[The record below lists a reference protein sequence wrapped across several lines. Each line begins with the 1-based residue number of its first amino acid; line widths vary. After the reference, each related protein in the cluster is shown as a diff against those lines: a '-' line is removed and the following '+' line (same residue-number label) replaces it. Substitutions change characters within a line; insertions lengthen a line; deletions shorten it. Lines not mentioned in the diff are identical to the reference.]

1 MCPQSILV
9 DFDSRLDYLYNLK
22 RLGIKVGLEHT
33 IELLKRCG
41 DPQLHFKSIHI
52 AGTNGKGSTCAIVS
66 SILMEAGLK
75 VGLYTSPHLIRFNE
89 RIRINGIQIDDDD
102 IVEFVDSYQS
112 DIDEIKSTFFETTSA
127 MAFKYFS
134 DKKVDVAVVET
145 GLGGRLD
152 STNILSPDLTVITP
166 ISIDHREILGEDIL
180 MIGKEKGGIIKK
192 GVPLVLAPQKE
203 KVRSLL
209 LKLAGDSDSVI
220 NEVDPPT
227 QVVLTESGTEF
238 VAKDLS
244 FKSPLIGWHQALNS
258 SVAIEA
264 ARLFMPGL
272 KKETV
277 DSGLQKVKWPG
288 RLQQLCPEIP
298 LYYDVAHNVH
308 GLHAILE
315 TIRRIFKQKP
325 IGLFVMKGDKEI
337 DMIGA
342 AIKNQFEQLLI
353 SGAPE
358 WGLLSGS
365 QLSKKLSDVGLKGF
379 EVMEPFEKALDRI
392 TKIAKTTNRPTLI
405 FGSHY
410 VAKAIFNKFSF
421 LF

>member
-1 MCPQSILV
+1 
-9 DFDSRLDYLYNLK
+9 
-22 RLGIKVGLEHT
+22 
-33 IELLKRCG
+33 
-41 DPQLHFKSIHI
+41 
-52 AGTNGKGSTCAIVS
+52 
-66 SILMEAGLK
+66 ME
-75 VGLYTSPHLIRFNE
+75 
-89 RIRINGIQIDDDD
+89 
-102 IVEFVDSYQS
+102 
-112 DIDEIKSTFFETTSA
+112 
-127 MAFKYFS
+127 
-134 DKKVDVAVVET
+134 
-145 GLGGRLD
+145 

-166 ISIDHREILGEDIL
+166 ISLDHREILGEDIL

-209 LKLAGDSDSVI
+209 LKLAGDSGSVV
-220 NEVDPPT
+220 NEVVPPT

-238 VAKDLS
+238 VAKNLS
-244 FKSPLIGWHQALNS
+244 FKSPMIGWHQALNN
-258 SVAIEA
+258 SVASEV

-288 RLQQLCPEIP
+288 RLQQLCPETP

-337 DMIGA
+337 DMVGA
-342 AIKNQFEQLLI
+342 ALKNQFEQLFI
-353 SGAPE
+353 SGATE

-365 QLSKKLSDVGLKGF
+365 QL
-379 EVMEPFEKALDRI
+379 
-392 TKIAKTTNRPTLI
+392 
-405 FGSHY
+405 
-410 VAKAIFNKFSF
+410 
-421 LF
+421 

>member
-89 RIRINGIQIDDDD
+89 RIRINGTQIDDDD

-134 DKKVDVAVVET
+134 DKK
-145 GLGGRLD
+145 GRLD

-166 ISIDHREILGEDIL
+166 ISLDHREILGEDIL

-192 GVPLVLAPQKE
+192 GVPLILAPQKE

-209 LKLAGDSDSVI
+209 LKLAGDSGSVV

-238 VAKDLS
+238 VAKNLS
-244 FKSPLIGWHQALNS
+244 FKSPMIGWHQALNN

-264 ARLFMPGL
+264 ARLFIPGL
-272 KKETV
+272 KKETI

-288 RLQQLCPEIP
+288 RLQQLCPETP

-308 GLHAILE
+308 GLNPLVY
-315 TIRRIFKQKP
+315 
-325 IGLFVMKGDKEI
+325 L
-337 DMIGA
+337 
-342 AIKNQFEQLLI
+342 
-353 SGAPE
+353 
-358 WGLLSGS
+358 
-365 QLSKKLSDVGLKGF
+365 
-379 EVMEPFEKALDRI
+379 
-392 TKIAKTTNRPTLI
+392 
-405 FGSHY
+405 
-410 VAKAIFNKFSF
+410 
-421 LF
+421 